1 MDNVHFELLNS
12 NNEKQFYDLAGEYLP
27 GSSHEKMR
35 KYAAVF
41 PELFIALMLG
51 SEVIG
56 AAFGWH
62 RKLEHHDDDS
72 FVLDGIAIKHEYL
85 RSGYG
90 RQLLSAFEKAAKNY
104 GGSAV
109 SVGSAGGYVEKFY
122 IACGYTPKEYKV
134 WTNSTPEIEKTF
146 DSLQDYYSYKR
157 TDPDGFVVMAKEL

>member
-1 MDNVHFELLNS
+1 MDNVHFDLLNS

-27 GSSHEKMR
+27 GSSPEKMR

-62 RKLEHHDDDS
+62 RKPEHNDDS
-72 FVLDGIAIKHEYL
+72 FVLDGIAVKHGYT

-104 GGSAV
+104 GAETV

-134 WTNSTPEIEKTF
+134 WKNSAPEIEKTF
-146 DSLQDYYSYKR
+146 DSLQDYYSYNR
-157 TDPDGFVVMAKEL
+157 TDPNGFVVMAKEL

>member
-1 MDNVHFELLNS
+1 MDNVHFDLLNS

-27 GSSHEKMR
+27 GSSPEKMR

-62 RKLEHHDDDS
+62 RKPEHNDDS
-72 FVLDGIAIKHEYL
+72 FVLDGIAVKHGYT

-104 GGSAV
+104 GAETV

-134 WTNSTPEIEKTF
+134 WKNSAPEIEKTF
-146 DSLQDYYSYKR
+146 DSLQDYYSYNR